1 MNIPTSM
8 TGAVHTT
15 PKSIVGADHCNAELG
30 DYINI
35 LTSYHQM
42 SLDQVRAFFGCFMG
56 DETSTLTNSS
66 DMKIN
71 SINPNDSRN
80 LSLVN

>member
-1 MNIPTSM
+1 MDHWN
-8 TGAVHTT
+8 
-15 PKSIVGADHCNAELG
+15 ADVR

-35 LTSYHQM
+35 LTSYHQL
-42 SLDQVRAFFGCFMG
+42 SLDQFRAFYGWFVG
-56 DETSTLTNSS
+56 DETSSLTKSS

-71 SINPNDSRN
+71 AIDPNEAVN